1 MLLVNHRRSL
11 KTVVAITLAATL
23 AAACKAES
31 TGQAS
36 AAQATPPQGVSQGV
50 AQGTTQNAPHGAP
63 EQGAPPGAA
72 RDSAG
77 GARGGSRG
85 NGGGS
90 GGRAASAI
98 TLASTDVAVV
108 KRETIEAGI
117 PITGDLHPIE
127 TISVRARI
135 EGDLMGVFVREGER
149 VSAGQLLTRFE
160 SSEQETSQSSAEA
173 DVSSAKS
180 DLATAQWNL
189 DQSRDLFKAGA
200 IAERDLKV
208 AEQTVE
214 SAKARLAAANSKL
227 TSTSNVIRDT
237 RVLAPTA
244 GVIDKRL
251 VQNGERVTRG
261 QQLFSLVRNDAL
273 ELAAA
278 VPAKQATAVRPGQVV
293 HFVADARNFDGTV
306 ARVSPTIDPTTRAV
320 TVYVTIPNRDGALKG
335 GTFASGRV
343 VQRTISGAIVVPSSA
358 LRQAQENGQ
367 TFVYRIA
374 NRAVDAAQIQLGVI
388 DERVGKA
395 EVLSGLNEGD
405 RVIVGNVGILGR
417 GMQVTVL
424 GSEDQGGSRPNGRR
438 GGRAG
443 GRGAGGRGQPNST
456 P

>member
-1 MLLVNHRRSL
+1 MVIPMMLV
-11 KTVVAITLAATL
+11 ATL
-23 AAACKAES
+23 AAGCKGES
-31 TGQAS
+31 TGQAN
-36 AAQATPPQGVSQGV
+36 AAPADPQKGAGQQA
-50 AQGTTQNAPHGAP
+50 AGAP
-63 EQGAPPGAA
+63 
-72 RDSAG
+72 RDTAG
-77 GARGGSRG
+77 GARGGARG
-85 NGGGS
+85 

-98 TLASTDVAVV
+98 TLAASDVAVV

-117 PITGDLHPIE
+117 PITGDLRPIE

-135 EGDLMGVFVREGER
+135 EGDLTGVFVREGER
-149 VSAGQLLTRFE
+149 VAAGQLLARFE

-173 DVSSAKS
+173 DVSSATS

-214 SAKARLAAANSKL
+214 SAKARLAAANARLK
-227 TSTSNVIRDT
+227 STSNVSRDT
-237 RVLAPTA
+237 RVVAPAA
-244 GVIDKRL
+244 GIIDKRL

-261 QQLFSLVRNDAL
+261 RQLFSLVRNDAL

-278 VPAKQATAVRPGQVV
+278 VPAKQATAVAPGQVV
-293 HFVADARNFDGTV
+293 HFVADARSFDGRV
-306 ARVSPTIDPTTRAV
+306 ARVSPTVDPTTRAV

-343 VQRTISGAIVVPSSA
+343 VQRTISDAIVVPTPA
-358 LRQAQENGQ
+358 LRQSQENGQ
-367 TFVYRIA
+367 AFVYRIA

-388 DERVGKA
+388 DERAGKA

-424 GSEDQGGSRPNGRR
+424 GTEDQGGSNGSRR
-438 GGRAG
+438 GERSS
-443 GRGAGGRGQPNST
+443 GAAARGRGQQSPT
-456 P
+456 R